1 MKLTTITLALSL
13 ALSGHAF
20 AADKKEDKEP
30 KTLSEMIKGQTEF
43 AGIFS
48 LYQDEKTGKHLM
60 VISESQLN
68 TPFVFLPILLMVLQ
82 MQVIIVVRTVKLS

>member
-13 ALSGHAF
+13 AFGSHAF
-20 AADKKEDKEP
+20 AADKKDEKES

-60 VISESQLN
+60 VINESQLN
-68 TPFVFLPILLMVLQ
+68 TPFVYFAH
-82 MQVIIVVRTVKLS
+82 TVDGVTDAGH